1 MKITRLDL
9 DGVGSPRGLAER
21 IHEIENLPLSVPIE
35 ELCSALDIVSIQ
47 ETDTAAFEA
56 ALVTDATRSSGHILI
71 RRGSSPLRRRFSI
84 AHELG
89 HFLIE
94 AHQPLPDCRRQCA
107 LGDLHLLDPRSKDR
121 RRRVEG
127 EANSFAAH
135 LLMPPKR
142 IREFVGR
149 AGVSLETLIAMAREF
164 SVSKEAMARAFV
176 AAHREPV
183 AFVVSRYGRVERF
196 YRHEDFPFLPLA
208 KGKPLPPDSISAEP
222 VEPGIIC
229 DVEEVEPD
237 TWLLQRDA
245 DRTLLLTEQVLGQRD
260 GYALSLLQSELDD
273 EE

>member
-21 IHEIENLPLSVPIE
+21 IHEIEDLPFSVPIV

-94 AHQPLPDCRRQCA
+94 AHQPVLDRPRQCA

-127 EANSFAAH
+127 EANRFAAH

-196 YRHEDFPFLPLA
+196 YRHVDFPFLPLA
-208 KGKPLPPDSISAEP
+208 KGKPLPPVSISAEP

-237 TWLLQRDA
+237 TWLSPGDA

-260 GYALSLLQSELDD
+260 GYALSLLQAEIDD